1 MISTHLLCLC
11 CYCCFSPTAL
21 LLMFVMK
28 NKEKK
33 TSQAFF
39 WLSVIWV
46 YLESCEAVSSAA
58 SVVMFS

>member
-1 MISTHLLCLC
+1 MISTHLLCL

-33 TSQAFF
+33 SQAFF